1 MALKQL
7 SNINGLT
14 LKNSALVITFRYYLL
29 TALRPIKD
37 GKSAAMWSGP
47 LKECKHPL
55 RAPPHIMLKTQE
67 VMKKM
72 ISNYTF
78 KLLNIVEAGV

>member
-1 MALKQL
+1 MK
-7 SNINGLT
+7 INT
-14 LKNSALVITFRYYLL
+14 LAITFRCYLL
-29 TALRPIKD
+29 PALRPIKD

-67 VMKKM
+67 DMKKR
-72 ISNYTF
+72 IFYTF
-78 KLLNIVEAGV
+78 KLKNIVEAGV